1 MLVVKTTSPA
11 TSPSPA
17 KLHPSKTEPSS
28 STTVARLRPC
38 SKLHSRP
45 VVDQLSANYSTHYPT
60 RQLMP
65 EIRRV
70 RGPAQERLTANRP
83 SLREVDEREVR
94 GRPCRDPTTLA
105 DPAPR
110 RAAHRPDQPW
120 ERDPTPPEDQLGV
133 EGGEGGL
140 VPQEPWCG
148 LLEGQLLLLRGVRR
162 VIRRHEVE
170 DAIAQ
175 GFVNP
180 LAVYFRPE
188 GRVYPVH
195 TVERGDEPV
204 GQRQVVR
211 RGIRGYVSPVLE
223 EPDESRGER
232 GRDVGYVDLRP
243 RLRR

>member
-17 KLHPSKTEPSS
+17 KLHPSKTAPSS

-38 SKLHSRP
+38 SKRHSRP
-45 VVDQLSANYSTHYPT
+45 VVDQLSANYSTHYPA
-60 RQLMP
+60 RQPTP

-70 RGPAQERLTANRP
+70 RRAAQERLTAHRP
-83 SLREVDEREVR
+83 PLREVREGEVR
-94 GRPCRDPTTLA
+94 GSPCRDPTSLA

-120 ERDPTPPEDQLGV
+120 ERDPAPENQLGV

-140 VPQEPWCG
+140 VPQKTRRG

-175 GFVNP
+175 GFDDP
-180 LAVYFRPE
+180 IAVYFRPE

-195 TVERGDEPV
+195 SVERGDEPV

-211 RGIRGYVSPVLE
+211 RGIRGDVSPVLE

-243 RLRR
+243 R